1 MTKLFRFATI
11 VSLACA
17 LTARV
22 VSGASD
28 ATTFRGN
35 VQHTGVYD
43 APGVPELHGVRW
55 KFKTGGRVYSSPA
68 VAGGV
73 VFVGSTDGH
82 LYAIDAATGA
92 ERWKFATQGR
102 VVSSPAVQAGVVYF
116 ASYDSNFYALD
127 AASGALKWK
136 FATKGEKRFAAAHIH
151 GLQPASERMPDPFDF
166 YLSSPAVANGI
177 VYFGSG
183 DGNVYALDAAAGTV
197 KWTFQTGDVVHASPA
212 LAEGLLFIGSWD
224 TYFYA
229 LDAATGAEKWR
240 FKTGD
245 DAVIH
250 NQTGIQSSAAVAN
263 GVVYFGCR
271 DAKLYALDILTG
283 AKKWAADNKGSWV
296 IGSPAVKDGKVYY
309 STSDGGLFHG
319 VDARTGAE
327 LFALRFQWPM
337 FSSPAVAGNIAYLRV
352 ARRQASR
359 DRRRRAQIGLDVS
372 DRCVARERPR
382 AHERQRSTELRGG
395 HGVVVLRRY
404 RGRDSEDVQR
414 RRDPVVAGD
423 RRRHAL
429 RRQRRRLSVRDFVTV
444 GS

>member
-1 MTKLFRFATI
+1 MKKRFRFATM

-17 LTARV
+17 LASRA

-28 ATTFRGN
+28 ATMFRAN
-35 VQHTGVYD
+35 LQHTGVYD

-73 VFVGSTDGH
+73 VFVGSTDGN

-92 ERWKFATQGR
+92 ERWKFATKGR
-102 VVSSPAVQAGVVYF
+102 VVSSPAVHAGVVYF
-116 ASYDSNFYALD
+116 ASYDSNFYAVD
-127 AASGALKWK
+127 ATSGALKWR

-245 DAVIH
+245 DAVLH

-271 DAKLYALDILTG
+271 DSKLYALDTLTG

-337 FSSPAVAGNIAYLRV
+337 FSSPAVAGNLAYLGSHEGKLLAIDV
-352 ARRQASR
+352 AAHKSAWTFQTDASR
-359 DRRRRAQIGLDVS
+359 ENGPALTNASGQPNYAAAMASSFYDDI
-372 DRCVARERPR
+372 
-382 AHERQRSTELRGG
+382 
-395 HGVVVLRRY
+395 
-404 RGRDSEDVQR
+404 
-414 RRDPVVAGD
+414 VAGIQKMFSVG
-423 RRRHAL
+423 AI
-429 RRQRRRLSVRDFVTV
+429 LSSPAIVGDTLYV
-444 GS
+444 GSADGYVYALH